1 MAYDNAAWPHKEAE
15 MAQDNVRKAKAKH
28 EQKRAKRDATL
39 RKQRSGSVC
48 SRLNDMVAGAL
59 RGAKRR
65 NS

>member
-1 MAYDNAAWPHKEAE
+1 

-28 EQKRAKRDATL
+28 DKGQAKRDAML
-39 RKQRSGSVC
+39 REQRSGTVG

-59 RGAKRR
+59 RGPRRR